1 MVDNCKTY
9 FVPLLLWAT
18 LLLSCTKEPEGP
30 TAPEGTKAITSV
42 VHYRATVGED
52 ARTKAS
58 LNNSNQYIFETGD
71 QLYVVCG
78 EDMYG
83 VLNLV
88 DGAGASTATFEGELM
103 CLDDFEPTDA
113 SSLQATLVSKEDKI
127 HTCADGKITKTDY
140 AAANPVYASSFA
152 EAIRYYSDFTATS
165 TYGAHIFSLNQ
176 KSTFLIVSVTFNDS
190 ETAKIGGATTITA
203 TISNSGSPI
212 RTGNVPVEEVDFSN
226 QANFVAAFP
235 SITLSNAAIEFKN
248 GNTPISTDNDIAT
261 SGSVTLL
268 ANRYY
273 EISRSHVDLT
283 LFTIQAREDDTDVTF
298 NYTGTIEYRIN
309 SGDWTSYSGTV
320 NLPHQKDYVQFRS
333 KRSSYDNNSG
343 GTPVFTASKPV
354 YIYGDIMS
362 LMCDGSWAPKTSV
375 GSNAF
380 RKAFY
385 NVTNIDIPAGRPL
398 KLTATT
404 LGNNCYQEMF
414 RGCTS
419 LSHAP
424 ELPATTISKYA
435 YSNMF
440 NGCTSLI
447 SAPELPATSVGEGG
461 YQYMFNGCTALTT
474 VPATIAGTSSKNAC
488 LYMFSGCTSLANAPS
503 LPSIAV
509 GDSGYSRMF
518 KDCTSLIQAPELP
531 ATTLGS
537 SCYYEM
543 FMGCTSLVSTP
554 SELPATTLTPSCYQN
569 MFNGCQALTSAMEEL
584 PASVAAGNS
593 YQGMFYRCYSLN
605 RAPRLPLTTIGSSG
619 CNQMFRECTSL
630 VVAEGL
636 EDVTSVGTN
645 GCYQMFY
652 GCGELTT
659 TPSVL
664 KSTTLPSAAY
674 YQMYYNCA
682 KITSAPDIQATT
694 VGTSSCEQMFSGCR
708 RLRVPPQALAVE
720 TVSEKAFKNMF
731 NGCANLASAPD
742 FTGMSTIGLEGCYQM
757 FYGCTNLTVPPE
769 LPATTLGKSA
779 YQGMFQGSALE
790 EVPMLPAT
798 TLAESCYQSMFQN
811 CKYLKGPAVLPAPVL
826 VTNCYKDMFNGAIIF
841 NSVVCLATSEIT
853 TGKCA
858 NWLNQVSAT
867 GTFVHPRDVTSWTL
881 NSASGI
887 PKGWTE
893 QKPVEITFP
902 GGGPFDNE
910 EDL

>member
-1 MVDNCKTY
+1 MVDSCNKY
-9 FVPLLLWAT
+9 LVPLILWAT
-18 LLLSCTKEPEGP
+18 LLLSCTKEPEYP
-30 TAPEGTKAITSV
+30 TVPEGTKAITSV
-42 VHYRATVGED
+42 VHYRATVGEKVH
-52 ARTKAS
+52 TKAA

-78 EDMYG
+78 DDMYG
-83 VLNLV
+83 VLSLV

-140 AAANPVYASSFA
+140 AAANPAYASSFA
-152 EAIRYYSDFTATS
+152 EAIRYYSEFTATS
-165 TYGAHIFSLNQ
+165 TYGAHIFSLEQ

-404 LGNNCYQEMF
+404 SLGTNCYQEMF

-424 ELPATTISKYA
+424 ELPATTIPNYA

-488 LYMFSGCTSLANAPS
+488 QFMFFGCTSLANAPS
-503 LPSIAV
+503 LPSTTV
-509 GDSGYSRMF
+509 GTSGYYRMF
-518 KDCTSLIQAPELP
+518 MGCTSLIHAPELP
-531 ATTLGS
+531 ATTLGNN
-537 SCYYEM
+537 CYKEM

-554 SELPATTLTPSCYQN
+554 SELPATSLTSSCYQN
-569 MFNGCQALTSAMEEL
+569 MFNGCQVLATAMEEL
-584 PASVAAGNS
+584 PASEAASDS
-593 YQGMFYRCYSLN
+593 YNGMFSGCISLN
-605 RAPRLPLTTIGSSG
+605 RAPRLPLTTIGYHG
-619 CNQMFRECTSL
+619 CYNMFYQCTSL

-636 EDVTSVGTN
+636 EDVTSVGEG

-664 KSTTLPSAAY
+664 KPITVPKFAY
-674 YQMYYNCA
+674 YRMYFNCA

-694 VGTSSCEQMFSGCR
+694 VGEQSCRQMFFGCR
-708 RLRVPPQALAVE
+708 RLR
-720 TVSEKAFKNMF
+720 
-731 NGCANLASAPD
+731 
-742 FTGMSTIGLEGCYQM
+742 
-757 FYGCTNLTVPPE
+757 VPPE
-769 LPATTLGKSA
+769 LPATTLGKQC
-779 YQGMFQGSALE
+779 YLEMFKSSGLAK
-790 EVPMLPAT
+790 VPMLPAT
-798 TLAESCYQSMFQN
+798 TLAESCYQSMFQD
-811 CKYLKGPAVLPAPVL
+811 CKSLEGPAVLPAPVL
-826 VTNCYKDMFNGAIIF
+826 VTNCYYQMFYGALLF
-841 NSVVCLATSEIT
+841 DSVVCLATSEIT
-853 TGKCA
+853 TDKCA